1 MKIIKIKKM
10 TALLLSDHGL
20 LKGLNSRSLHYQCA
34 DHVLKHKA
42 RYYTKLETEVT
53 ILSIYRYL

>member
-1 MKIIKIKKM
+1 M